1 MNCFGSLDLNK
12 ESSLSREFVTSVGF
26 PGASDSKESAC
37 SEGDLGSVLG
47 KIPLKKG
54 MAVHFSILFFFFF
67 FTSVFLPGEF
77 HGQRSLM
84 G

>member
-12 ESSLSREFVTSVGF
+12 KSSLSREFVTSGF

-47 KIPLKKG
+47 KIPLKEG
-54 MAVHFSILFFFFF
+54 MAVHFSILAWGIPW
-67 FTSVFLPGEF
+67 TEEPDGLKSMWS
-77 HGQRSLM
+77 QRVPQD
-84 G
+84 